1 MLPKALGNISRGKSP
16 VHRFATLKLPQIVSV
31 YELDVSSA
39 QAYLERR
46 TGQKP
51 ERVTELSGG
60 VSNTVLLVEHGSHRF
75 VLKQS
80 LPQLRVQEEWLSDRR
95 RILRECAALRTVAP
109 LLPAGSAPEVLFDDP
124 ANLAFAMTA
133 APPEAVTW
141 KSQLLAGQLDSQ
153 IAETIGAL
161 LGRLIG
167 ATWNSPEAEAEFGD
181 LTIFEELRLSP
192 YYGFLAQ
199 RHPDL
204 APKIDSLAEDCRKRR
219 VCLVHGDFSPK
230 NFLVHNSRVIAI
242 DWECIHFGNPAFD
255 SAFLLNHLLLKSF
268 YMPERADDFAR
279 LGRSFWK
286 ALTAGMPD
294 APWFESATIAQWAGL
309 LLARMDGK
317 SPAEYIRDETLKQ
330 TVRLFARE
338 LLTDPPATVSQVFER
353 RAECR

>member
-1 MLPKALGNISRGKSP
+1 
-16 VHRFATLKLPQIVSV
+16 
-31 YELDVSSA
+31 VSSA
-39 QAYLERR
+39 PAYLERR

-51 ERVTELSGG
+51 ERVSELSGG
-60 VSNTVLLVEHGSHRF
+60 VSNTVLLVENGSHRF

-80 LPQLRVQEEWLSDRR
+80 LPQLRVKEEWLSDRR

-109 LLPAGSAPEVLFDDP
+109 LLPAGSAPEVLFEDP
-124 ANLAFAMTA
+124 ENLAFAMTA

-141 KSQLLAGQLDSQ
+141 KSQLLAGQLDLQ

-161 LGRLIG
+161 LGKLIET
-167 ATWNSPEAEAEFGD
+167 TWKSPQADAEFGD

-204 APKIDSLAEDCRKRR
+204 APEIDSLADDCRNRR
-219 VCLVHGDFSPK
+219 FCLVHGDFSPK
-230 NFLVHNSRVIAI
+230 NFLVHGPQVIAI

-268 YMPERADDFAR
+268 CMPERADDFAS
-279 LGRSFWK
+279 LGRSFWNGLK
-286 ALTAGMPD
+286 AAMPD
-294 APWFESATIAQWAGL
+294 APWFESATIGQWGGL
-309 LLARMDGK
+309 LLARIDGK
-317 SPAEYIRDETLKQ
+317 SPAEYIGDETLKQ
-330 TVRLFARE
+330 TIRQFARE
-338 LLTDPPATVSQVFER
+338 LVTDPPATVAQVFER